1 MGAKGLKA
9 QLVYG
14 SGSEPSG
21 GERSCGPKR
30 SEGEAGLGRGMSRPW
45 APATSPL
52 GRSFSLECQPGG
64 SAYIHQ
70 CRIDVVARFSIHRD
84 EEGQAA
90 VQRQDIHAPIL
101 IMVPWQETDAAV
113 LRPDARSHDVE
124 GLWGQGQIG
133 RYCLDGCPEQRR
145 QQCSLSLHPPSLS
158 LQSFSQDCSLPW

>member
-1 MGAKGLKA
+1 MWAKKIRRRGCLGQGDVKA
-9 QLVYG
+9 LG
-14 SGSEPSG
+14 SSH
-21 GERSCGPKR
+21 
-30 SEGEAGLGRGMSRPW
+30 L
-45 APATSPL
+45 PL
-52 GRSFSLECQPGG
+52 GKKLFPGMPARSFSWQG

-70 CRIDVVARFSIHRD
+70 CRIDVVAGFSIHRD

-101 IMVPWQETDAAV
+101 IMVPGQETDAAV
-113 LRPDARSHDVE
+113 LGPDARSHDVE

-145 QQCSLSLHPPSLS
+145 QQCSNSLHPPSLS